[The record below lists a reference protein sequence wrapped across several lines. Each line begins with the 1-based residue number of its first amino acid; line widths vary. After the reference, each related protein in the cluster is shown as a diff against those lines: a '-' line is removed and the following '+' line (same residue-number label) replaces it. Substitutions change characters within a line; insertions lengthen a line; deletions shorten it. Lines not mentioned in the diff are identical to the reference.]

1 MDNSENL
8 KLLELALK
16 NDILD
21 SSDMEKIKESMKKK
35 TLEKLKNELKPL
47 HPHTIR
53 QNEKDHRWR
62 TRVPDKS
69 CKSGLR
75 MIVKTSEEDLYKA
88 LSDYYGLEWY
98 DDEDRVTLESF
109 YPTWLKYK
117 ALHTNS
123 ETYISRIDSD
133 WKAYYLGTPIVK
145 KPLRK
150 LNKLTLD
157 VWAHELIKKH
167 SMTKTQYYNSTVIM
181 RQALDY
187 AADLNLILENPFKYV
202 KIDGKRM
209 FRKVKKKP
217 DATQV
222 YQTAEEN
229 AITELAWKDYYSH
242 NCTYDLAPL
251 AIPFLFQT
259 GLRIGELCAVRY
271 EDIESPDYIHIQRMY
286 NKDTKKIIEH
296 AKTDCGDRQVILTQK
311 AREIIETARSRQKE
325 TGADSIGYIFSMDGK
340 PLPQY
345 AVAYRFRKYCK
356 EYGTTVK
363 SSHKVRKTYIST
375 LLDAHVNINTV
386 RELVGHS
393 DERTTLKNYCFDRNT
408 EAEKRKKVE
417 KALA

>member
-1 MDNSENL
+1 
-8 KLLELALK
+8 
-16 NDILD
+16 
-21 SSDMEKIKESMKKK
+21 
-35 TLEKLKNELKPL
+35 
-47 HPHTIR
+47 
-53 QNEKDHRWR
+53 
-62 TRVPDKS
+62 
-69 CKSGLR
+69 
-75 MIVKTSEEDLYKA
+75 
-88 LSDYYGLEWY
+88 
-98 DDEDRVTLESF
+98 
-109 YPTWLKYK
+109 
-117 ALHTNS
+117 
-123 ETYISRIDSD
+123 
-133 WKAYYLGTPIVK
+133 
-145 KPLRK
+145 
-150 LNKLTLD
+150 
-157 VWAHELIKKH
+157 
-167 SMTKTQYYNSTVIM
+167 
-181 RQALDY
+181 
-187 AADLNLILENPFKYV
+187 
-202 KIDGKRM
+202 M

-311 AREIIETARSRQKE
+311 AKEIIETARSRQKE
-325 TGADSIGYIFSMDGK
+325 TGADSTGYIFSMDGK

-345 AVAYRFRKYCK
+345 AVAYRFRKYRK

-393 DERTTLKNYCFDRNT
+393 DERTPLKNYCFDRNT
-408 EAEKRKKVE
+408 EAEKGRKSTRLRECNTSVTVNRQKNSLLNTLIKKIKKPGNPHKTRLFRARKKHCQFDS
-417 KALA
+417 ALKK